1 MEPAESLTD
10 TVFVVKE
17 NQEHCF
23 LFDGDDPLELFRA
36 LLRCAQHP
44 DPAGLTPE
52 EAFEV
57 LEGMVP
63 ERLRSI

>member
-1 MEPAESLTD
+1 MESTAAIAD

-17 NQEHCF
+17 DQEHCF
-23 LFDGDDPLELFRA
+23 LFDSDDPLELLLA
-36 LLRCAQHP
+36 LRRNAEQP
-44 DPAGLTPE
+44 EGGITRE

-57 LEGMVP
+57 LEGLIP